1 MRRTISLAILTL
13 LSTFTYCQPISES
26 TFYRSLN
33 KNMKLSDRSSYQGR
47 NEFHSV
53 SLKTNSK
60 GEVISYE
67 TSLSMSEVL
76 QKDLARAFQSLDKSG
91 LGSYQFKNRVLI
103 LPFIILSGPLMPLEE
118 QMWKF
123 RTDNSSKACKE
134 ILLPP
139 FIFFLSTSFKPI
151 DN

>member
-1 MRRTISLAILTL
+1 MELDDYNEDQELQIISRTG
-13 LSTFTYCQPISES
+13 Y
-26 TFYRSLN
+26 
-33 KNMKLSDRSSYQGR
+33 KL
-47 NEFHSV
+47 
-53 SLKTNSK
+53 
-60 GEVISYE
+60 
-67 TSLSMSEVL
+67 
-76 QKDLARAFQSLDKSG
+76 KDLARAFQSLDKSG

-123 RTDNSSKACKE
+123 RTENSSKACKE

-139 FIFFLSTSFKPI
+139 FIFFLSTSFKPV